1 MRLFKKPVLRADF
14 QELYEKAIKAF
25 AKALKM
31 DFETNASESPYEP
44 TFLEK
49 IIKGRE
55 DVKNG
60 KGVKIAVEDLW
71 K

>member
-1 MRLFKKPVLRADF
+1 MDTILIRPKNKTQL
-14 QELYEKAIKAF
+14 EAIKAF

-31 DFETNASESPYEP
+31 DFETKSSESPYDP
-44 TFLEK
+44 DFVKK
-49 IIKGRE
+49 ILRGRE
-55 DVKNG
+55 DIKNG

>member
-1 MRLFKKPVLRADF
+1 M
-14 QELYEKAIKAF
+14 EAIKAF

-31 DFETNASESPYEP
+31 DFETKSSENPYDP
-44 TFLEK
+44 DFVKK

>member
-1 MRLFKKPVLRADF
+1 MDTILIRPKNRT
-14 QELYEKAIKAF
+14 QMEAIKAF

-31 DFETNASESPYEP
+31 DFETKSSENPYDP
-44 TFLEK
+44 DFVKK

>member
-1 MRLFKKPVLRADF
+1 MDTILIRPKNKTQL
-14 QELYEKAIKAF
+14 EAIKAF

-31 DFETNASESPYEP
+31 DFETNASESPYDPEFV
-44 TFLEK
+44 TK
-49 IIKGRE
+49 ILDGRE

-60 KGVKIAVEDLW
+60 KGVKIALDDLW

>member
-1 MRLFKKPVLRADF
+1 MDTILIRPKNKTQL
-14 QELYEKAIKAF
+14 EAIKAF

-31 DFETNASESPYEP
+31 DFETNDSESSYDPE
-44 TFLEK
+44 FVKKILE
-49 IIKGRE
+49 GRE